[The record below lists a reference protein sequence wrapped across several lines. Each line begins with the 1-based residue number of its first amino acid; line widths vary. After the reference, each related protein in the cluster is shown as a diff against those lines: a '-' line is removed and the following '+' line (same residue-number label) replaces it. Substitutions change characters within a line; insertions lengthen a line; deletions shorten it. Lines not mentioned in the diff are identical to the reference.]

1 MTPFNISLNSTLL
14 WGTEDD
20 GSPPPKKNKGGH
32 GGSGESSEEVDTQ
45 TDSVI
50 VPEDSESDASMDE
63 AKHSDDNLSSEGIN
77 DDEDSLGGNP
87 DDVGSGED
95 AEDGEGEDINNF
107 KVQEYL
113 VNAQKETPLV
123 AYGLQCKISIG
134 LLPLSFF
141 VAQNEHILF
150 CKYNEHM
157 GALPLFLF

>member
-1 MTPFNISLNSTLL
+1 
-14 WGTEDD
+14 
-20 GSPPPKKNKGGH
+20 
-32 GGSGESSEEVDTQ
+32 
-45 TDSVI
+45 
-50 VPEDSESDASMDE
+50 MDE

-87 DDVGSGED
+87 DDVGSEED

-123 AYGLQCKISIG
+123 AYGLQCKISMG

-141 VAQNEHILF
+141 VHQNEHILF